1 MLLCLED
8 ENFDV
13 DVIVA
18 VLVNEGMELVV
29 KLVSVVCG

>member
-18 VLVNEGMELVV
+18 ALVNEGMELVV